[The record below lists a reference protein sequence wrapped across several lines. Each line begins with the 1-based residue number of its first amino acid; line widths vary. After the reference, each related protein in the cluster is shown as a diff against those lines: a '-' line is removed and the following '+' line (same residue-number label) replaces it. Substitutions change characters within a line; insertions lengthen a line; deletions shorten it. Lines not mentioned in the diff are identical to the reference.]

1 MSLIISTWLSK
12 DAIYLCD
19 KYFEENLQL
28 VEFSRCKTQ
37 SGQPKFFPQTLWK
50 AAKNQKEKKTD
61 GYRITNVNKHQA
73 EKKLRKPFNNS

>member
-1 MSLIISTWLSK
+1 MRLEPIKYGMVRNKENHYLHILKLARKMSLIISTWLSK

-37 SGQPKFFPQTLWK
+37 SGQPKFFPQTL
-50 AAKNQKEKKTD
+50 
-61 GYRITNVNKHQA
+61 
-73 EKKLRKPFNNS
+73 